1 MDYTKGIFQ
10 SIGFKEF
17 SPYFLLPE
25 EEKNSDKDEKVLEQ
39 CVEVLKL
46 VTRRYA
52 RKQTKW
58 TVNRFLARKDRQVGI
73 LPSNLSAYRAY
84 NITGSPNIRSGHHRR
99 LEMERQSVQSSLQDS
114 REFH

>member
-1 MDYTKGIFQ
+1 MSFSKLVVLVSKLYMCRQVDYTKGIFQ

-25 EEKNSDKDEKVLEQ
+25 EEKNSDKGEKVLEQ

-73 LPSNLSAYRAY
+73 
-84 NITGSPNIRSGHHRR
+84 SPPTSQ
-99 LEMERQSVQSSLQDS
+99 LTQQ
-114 REFH
+114 